1 MVVVPLSA
9 NSVDSSSIIG
19 TTPTTSRGETGAE
32 QSHMKLEL
40 KCRTGVHTEMVT
52 AVAWTPDNELYS
64 MSDDSTIHR
73 WDGGGEPAGKVRLSC
88 AP

>member
-1 MVVVPLSA
+1 
-9 NSVDSSSIIG
+9 
-19 TTPTTSRGETGAE
+19 
-32 QSHMKLEL
+32 MKLEL

-73 WDGGGEPAGKVRLSC
+73 WDGCGDPTGKVWYPIYARSVR
-88 AP
+88 ANDRQATGRPFHDP